1 MYSRVTKSLG
11 RNETDA
17 SPDQKYVYRKT
28 ATNITWDFLFE
39 HFNIIESRLYK
50 EIALTILY
58 DDTIRSEDFAF
69 MFKRMHYIDTQ
80 ADHIRNVENQ
90 HFEPLLCSVF
100 ALYRQTETVVL
111 NIEKSQNKTI
121 ILGIIKCVNIY
132 SSRIPIYIMC
142 YIEKYLD
149 KTVKFV
155 IHCLRQTDIEYTDIV
170 IFKAQLPDTI
180 FVNNIFN
187 NLNINYCKSNYQ
199 CSTYFYRRL

>member
-1 MYSRVTKSLG
+1 M
-11 RNETDA
+11 
-17 SPDQKYVYRKT
+17 
-28 ATNITWDFLFE
+28 
-39 HFNIIESRLYK
+39 
-50 EIALTILY
+50 
-58 DDTIRSEDFAF
+58 
-69 MFKRMHYIDTQ
+69 
-80 ADHIRNVENQ
+80 ENQ

-111 NIEKSQNKTI
+111 NIEKSHNKTI

-170 IFKAQLPDTI
+170 IFNLFGRWVQNSVPHWYKYFYHEKI
-180 FVNNIFN
+180 NFN
-187 NLNINYCKSNYQ
+187 NV
-199 CSTYFYRRL
+199 